1 MERKL
6 KGGIIINRFLRPKE
20 SVLQAEKMQK
30 AFLSL
35 GVDTDVVSD
44 GYLHALIT
52 DNKTACDFN
61 YDFVLYLDKDKY
73 LAQMIENRG
82 IRLFNS
88 YKSIDVCSDKAQ
100 TYITLCKHGVP
111 VPKTMFAPLSYMKDD
126 KYTEEDYSGIEK
138 NFSYP
143 MIIKECYGSKG
154 LTVHLVNNRCEL
166 ESVLEELKNKPFL
179 LQEYLGRY
187 KGVDIRVIVIG
198 GKVVSAIKRQNKND
212 FRSNVALG
220 GVGEKI
226 ELNKDFK
233 ALSERVANLLGL
245 DYCGI
250 DIFIDEF
257 NKPVICEVNSNAFF
271 EETEKVKG
279 INIASLY
286 AKHIINSIK

>member
-20 SVLQAEKMQK
+20 SILQAEKMQK

-35 GVDTDVVSD
+35 GVDTDIVSD
-44 GYLHALIT
+44 GYLRSLIVN
-52 DNKTACDFN
+52 NKAVCDFY
-61 YDFVLYLDKDKY
+61 YDFILYLDKDKY
-73 LAQMIENRG
+73 LAQMIENKG

-100 TYITLCKHGVP
+100 TYITLIKHGVP

-126 KYTEEDYSGIEK
+126 KYTEDDYSGIEK

-143 MIIKECYGSKG
+143 MIVKECYGSKG

-179 LQEYLGRY
+179 LQEYLGLY

-198 GKVVSAIKRQNKND
+198 GKVVSAIKRENKND

-226 ELNKDFK
+226 ELNKDYK
-233 ALSERVANLLGL
+233 TLAEKVATLLGL
-245 DYCGI
+245 DYCGVDILI
-250 DIFIDEF
+250 D
-257 NKPVICEVNSNAFF
+257 NNNNPVICEVNSNAFF
-271 EETEKVKG
+271 EETEKATG